1 MAFNPGGTDY
11 RGYQSSR
18 DRADEGLTRALENK
32 AKADKQARIKK
43 SGQRSGL
50 AKLAS
55 GVVRGAAAYYTG
67 GLSETMGGGKMIDSA
82 LLGSDSE
89 GNAIQNEYGDLAAL
103 GSAVY
108 QGSKAQKAQ
117 KLAGADAAFDKQYA
131 KRQANVD
138 RLFEHADTAE
148 AKDQAFKAQQSLDAY
163 EQDYLAKKQKVSE
176 SGFLGTNLGVKD
188 SDYTS
193 LTAGMSPEE
202 LSQART
208 KRENEIS
215 SQVLKGK
222 QEAEQRQKN
231 FIDEDR
237 RRQNQL
243 SSYKPSEEAPSY
255 KAPEATPYND
265 PIMQQAKI
273 NAPAP
278 QWEANSV
285 MQAKIAKAEREE
297 RDRVQREKQEEM
309 RREMLE
315 GVR

>member
-18 DRADEGLTRALENK
+18 DRSDEGLTRALENK
-32 AKADKQARIKK
+32 ARADKQARIKK

-50 AKLAS
+50 QKLISA
-55 GVVRGAAAYYTG
+55 GVRGAAAYYSG
-67 GLSETMGGGKMIDSA
+67 GLSETLGGGKMIDSA
-82 LLGSDSE
+82 MLGTDSE
-89 GNAIQNEYGDLAAL
+89 GNAVQNEYGDLAAL

-117 KLAGADAAFDKQYA
+117 KLAGADSAFDKQYA

-208 KRENEIS
+208 KRENELS

-222 QEAEQRQKN
+222 QEAEKRQ
-231 FIDEDR
+231 EDQIR
-237 RRQNQL
+237 LNWQEGARGKG
-243 SSYKPSEEAPSY
+243 YKPSEEAPSY
-255 KAPEATPYND
+255 KAPEVTPLQDQNR
-265 PIMQQAKI
+265 MQQMQV
-273 NAPAP
+273 P
-278 QWEANSV
+278 QADPYLQNQM
-285 MQAKIAKAEREE
+285 MQQRMKKAEDEE
-297 RDRVQREKQEEM
+297 RKKQDFLELQRKKQEM
-309 RREMLE
+309 
-315 GVR
+315 GVS

>member
-131 KRQANVD
+131 KRQANVKM
-138 RLFEHADTAE
+138 LFENATTAE
-148 AKDQAFKAQQSLDAY
+148 AKDQAFAAQQSLDAY
-163 EQDYLAKKQKVSE
+163 EQDYLTKKNKLAE

-188 SDYTS
+188 SDYTA

-202 LSQART
+202 LSQARA

-231 FIDEDR
+231 IIDEDR
-237 RRQNQL
+237 RQQNQL
-243 SSYKPSEEAPSY
+243 STH
-255 KAPEATPYND
+255 KAPESTPYND

-309 RREMLE
+309 RREMSGE
-315 GVR
+315 VR

>member
-208 KRENEIS
+208 KRENELS
-215 SQVLKGK
+215 AQVLKGK